1 MILDTNALSALLRG
15 DKGLAGLLGKTSQL
29 HLPVIVLGEYRF
41 GLLSSRL
48 RRSVEPLLKILE
60 NEAVILPVDSETV
73 RPYAEVRDRLRRA
86 GKPLPQNDTW
96 IAALALQHEL
106 PIASLDKHF
115 DAVAGVRRLSW

>member
-1 MILDTNALSALLRG
+1 MILDTTALSAMFRG
-15 DKGLAGLLGKTSQL
+15 DKGLAGLLETTSQL

-41 GLLSSRL
+41 GLLNSRL
-48 RRSVEPLLKILE
+48 RRSIEPLLKMLE
-60 NEAVILPVDSETV
+60 SESVILPVDHDTV

-115 DAVAGVRRLSW
+115 DAVAGVRRVSW

>member
-1 MILDTNALSALLRG
+1 MILDTTALSAMFRG
-15 DKGLAGLLGKTSQL
+15 DKGLAGLLETTSQL

-41 GLLSSRL
+41 GLLNSRL
-48 RRSVEPLLKILE
+48 RRSIEPLLKVLE
-60 NEAVILPVDSETV
+60 SECVILPVDHDTV

-86 GKPLPQNDTW
+86 GKPLSQNDTW

-115 DAVAGVRRLSW
+115 DAVAGVRRISW

>member
-1 MILDTNALSALLRG
+1 MILDTNALSAMLRG
-15 DKGLAGLLGKTSQL
+15 DEELACLLEETSQL

-41 GLLSSRL
+41 GLLNSRS
-48 RRSVEPLLKILE
+48 RRSIEPLLKVLE
-60 NEAVILPVDSETV
+60 SESVILPVDHDTV
-73 RPYAEVRDRLRRA
+73 RPYAEIRDRLRRA

-115 DAVAGVRRLSW
+115 DAIAGVRRISW

>member
-1 MILDTNALSALLRG
+1 MILDTHALSALLRG
-15 DKGLAGLLGKTSQL
+15 DEGLAGLLEKTSQL

-41 GLLSSRL
+41 GLLSARL

-60 NEAVILPVDSETV
+60 NEAVVLPVDSETV
-73 RPYAEVRDRLRRA
+73 RPYAEVRDQLRRT